1 MTAKTFDIR
10 QEPGSNPANLLL
22 SNYAFSSSPK
32 VPDKEKDERYLQQ
45 RSDDKIFFS
54 YLDDEPVAK
63 VAITPMTMNVR
74 GSVMPMGGICGVASM
89 PVARRG
95 GHIRALMSHSIEQ
108 MHADGMAVSAL
119 YPFKASYYEMFGYAG
134 WQVPMWARIN
144 PAGLAPYIKLPKHG
158 KIQHRLSTDAKE
170 DLYTFQQAAQQRFHG
185 MSTLG
190 RARFDNGVADYPT
203 WFMSVHEGDE
213 ITGGIVFK
221 IDLKKEVMEAHSVY
235 WLTMNAKL
243 HILDFMGRHVDQ
255 VKQIRMPILENEQ
268 PNLWITD
275 DGHISLLSA
284 EDYSWGAP
292 MARIVTLS
300 GLNGIP
306 AGDGEATISVTD
318 PQAPWNT
325 GTWTLRSNGGE
336 LHITEGG
343 QSGGEV
349 SINGLSAMLFSGLD
363 PRTLP
368 HRNWGEV
375 NPETATALQSIFPP
389 VTPYLHE
396 LF

>member
-32 VPDKEKDERYLQQ
+32 VPDKEKDERYLKQ

-54 YLDDEPVAK
+54 YLENEPVAK
-63 VAITPMTMNVR
+63 VAITPMSMNVR
-74 GSVMPMGGICGVASM
+74 GKVMEMGGICGVASM
-89 PVARRG
+89 PIARRG
-95 GHIRALMSHSIEQ
+95 GHIRALMTHSIEQ
-108 MHADGMAVSAL
+108 MHADGQAVSAL

-134 WQVPMWARIN
+134 WQAPMWARID
-144 PAGLAPYIKLPKHG
+144 PAGLAPYIKLSKQG
-158 KIQHRLSTDAKE
+158 TIQHRLSTDAKD
-170 DLYTFQQAAQQRFHG
+170 DLHTFQQSALHRFHG

-190 RARFDNGVADYPT
+190 QARFDNGVTDYPT

-213 ITGGIVFK
+213 ITGGITYK
-221 IDLKKEVMEAHSVY
+221 LDLDKEVMEARAVF

-243 HILDFMGRHVDQ
+243 HIFDFMARHVDQ
-255 VKQIRMPILENEQ
+255 VKQIRMPILENES
-268 PNLWITD
+268 PYLWITND
-275 DGHISLLSA
+275 DHISMLSD

-292 MARIVTLS
+292 MARIVSLA

-306 AGDGEATISVTD
+306 VGDGEATITVSD
-318 PQAPWNT
+318 PQAPWNS
-325 GTWTLRSNGGE
+325 GTWTLRGMGGE
-336 LHITEGG
+336 LEIAEGG
-343 QSGGEV
+343 TPGGEV

-368 HRNWGEV
+368 YRNWGEV
-375 NPETATALQSIFPP
+375 NTETSDALRSLFPA